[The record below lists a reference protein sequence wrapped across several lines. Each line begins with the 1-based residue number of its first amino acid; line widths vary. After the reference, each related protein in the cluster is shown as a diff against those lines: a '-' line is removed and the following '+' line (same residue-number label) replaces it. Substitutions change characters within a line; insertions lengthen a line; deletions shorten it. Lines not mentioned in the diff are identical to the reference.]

1 MARSAGDLSASRV
14 ANLAANAVLVGFEA
28 YRDEFRAISRRAA
41 GRFARRD
48 WAGAVADATERLD
61 MYAGVIDGVE
71 RVVRD
76 TLADRVADRVVWA
89 SIKAVYSGLI
99 ARRDDWELAETFFN
113 SVTRRIFATV
123 GVDGSIEFVDSDFET
138 PPVNAGSLLF
148 HAHEVRSD
156 ATELVETILRHDGL
170 HAPYQDLRRD
180 ARLAAARLTDHLR
193 RTGLPERIDRA
204 EVIEAPFFRRKGSYL
219 LGRLVA
225 GGRFV
230 PFALA
235 LLNTECGIVVDAV
248 LTDENDISILFS
260 FTRSHFNVDLDPPY
274 RLVRT
279 LKLLMPR
286 KSIAELYIALGH
298 HKHGKTEL
306 YRDLLHRLHDTDE
319 RFHLAP
325 GTPGMVMVVFTMPGA
340 DVVFKVIRDRFPAI
354 KPTTP
359 GGIRESYR
367 LVFRHDRAGRLV
379 EAQEFEHLQ
388 FDRARFEPELIE
400 EFRSDADQT
409 VDVGPDEVVVHHAYV
424 ERRVTPL
431 DLHVRQSSE
440 QAASAAVVDFGQAVK
455 DLAASGIFPG
465 ELLPK
470 NFGVTR
476 HGRVV
481 CYDYDELGLVTDF
494 SFRSLPVAT
503 TDDDD
508 LADEAWFGVGPRD
521 LFPEEFSRFL
531 GLPPPLREVL
541 ERNHGELCQVGF
553 WREVQ
558 ARVRRHEIMDLFPYD
573 PSRRLGVSA
582 ARTPGERPAGTA

>member
-1 MARSAGDLSASRV
+1 MARSVGDLSDSRL

-41 GRFARRD
+41 GRFGRRD
-48 WAGAVADATERLD
+48 WAGAVADASERLE
-61 MYAGVIDGVE
+61 MYGGVIDGVE
-71 RVVRD
+71 RVVRE
-76 TLADRVADRVVWA
+76 TLGDRVADRVVWA

-138 PPVNAGSLLF
+138 PPVDAGSPVF
-148 HAHEVRSD
+148 HAHELRTD

-170 HAPYQDLRRD
+170 HAPYRDLRRD
-180 ARLAAARLTDHLR
+180 ARLAAARLTEHLR
-193 RTGLPERIDRA
+193 QAGMTEPIDRA
-204 EVIEAPFFRRKGSYL
+204 EVIEAPFFRRKGAYL

-225 GGRFV
+225 GGRSA

-260 FTRSHFNVDLDPPY
+260 FTRSHFHVDMDPPY
-274 RLVRT
+274 RLVRS

-306 YRDLLHRLHDTDE
+306 YRDLLHRLRDTDE

-325 GTPGMVMVVFTMPGA
+325 GTPGMVMVVFTMPGS

-388 FDRARFEPELIE
+388 FDRARFEPDLIE
-400 EFRSDADQT
+400 EFRRDADHT
-409 VDVGPDEVVVHHAYV
+409 VDVAADQVVVHHAYV

-431 DLHVRQSSE
+431 DLHVRQASGE
-440 QAASAAVVDFGQAVK
+440 AASAAVVDFGQAVK

-494 SFRSLPVAT
+494 TFRSLPAAS
-503 TDDDD
+503 TDEDD
-508 LADEAWFGVGPRD
+508 LSDEAWFGVGPRD

-531 GLPPPLREVL
+531 GLPPRLREVL
-541 ERNHGELCQVGF
+541 ERSHGDLCRVDF
-553 WREVQ
+553 WQEVQ
-558 ARVRRHEIMDLFPYD
+558 ARVRRQEIMDLFPYD
-573 PSRRLGVSA
+573 PSRRLIQS
-582 ARTPGERPAGTA
+582 